1 MAHPSVADGEPH
13 GPAPAAVAPS
23 VGDSSLPDGTSPGAM
38 TPRSAGEPD
47 TLPLTWCKK
56 CEADVLPSGK
66 GKCPRC
72 GIFLR
77 QNFVARRH
85 PVNVLRRDALLAEL
99 VAEFTPGTILERSNC
114 AHLAATLE
122 QLEVMKPG
130 STEWQRLVTVAQ
142 TLGATLHDERS
153 REPRTPTTFDGM
165 SASELADRAE
175 QVATRLR
182 EIADREAESATVVAK
197 AVADANSQDCPS
209 TAPRPS

>member
-1 MAHPSVADGEPH
+1 MPEG
-13 GPAPAAVAPS
+13 
-23 VGDSSLPDGTSPGAM
+23 
-38 TPRSAGEPD
+38 R
-47 TLPLTWCKK
+47 
-56 CEADVLPSGK
+56 

-99 VAEFTPGTILERSNC
+99 VAEFTPTTILERSNC
-114 AHLAATLE
+114 AHLATTLE

-142 TLGATLHDERS
+142 TLGLHDARS
-153 REPRTPTTFDGM
+153 REPRAPSTFDAM
-165 SASELADRAE
+165 SAGELADRAE
-175 QVATRLR
+175 QVARRLR
-182 EIADREAESATVVAK
+182 EIADREAESAAVVAK
-197 AVADANSQDCPS
+197 AVADANSKDGPH